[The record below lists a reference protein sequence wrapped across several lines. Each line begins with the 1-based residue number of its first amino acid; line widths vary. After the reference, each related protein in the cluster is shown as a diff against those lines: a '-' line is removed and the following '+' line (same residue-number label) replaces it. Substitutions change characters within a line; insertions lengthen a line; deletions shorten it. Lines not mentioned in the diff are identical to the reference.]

1 VSRPAAAVVLAVAV
15 AVLAAGCGS
24 QAAAPKIER
33 TFDLDWHDRASQ
45 VAISYTARNI
55 VFHDGR
61 WSADVTV
68 HNATGKPL
76 YEAVWPLPGPIGSEW
91 DGPALVYSGLDVL
104 GNRRLIYV
112 PADRELPA
120 IPLPLPDGATWH
132 GTISGKVPRKPA
144 LPHGSDIWLRYPVFG
159 VGQQFGLV
167 AALDTQWI
175 SVKAIT
181 L

>member
-1 VSRPAAAVVLAVAV
+1 MLV
-15 AVLAAGCGS
+15 AVLLTAGCGS
-24 QAAAPKIER
+24 EAAAPKIER
-33 TFDLDWHDRASQ
+33 TFNVAWHDRASQ

-76 YEAVWPLPGPIGSEW
+76 FEATWPLPGPIGSEW

-112 PADRELPA
+112 PAEREVPA
-120 IPLPLPDGATWH
+120 IPKPLANGATWH
-132 GTISGKVPRKPA
+132 GTISGKVPRKPE
-144 LPHGSDIWLRYPVFG
+144 LPHGSQIWFRYPVFG
-159 VGQQFGLV
+159 VGQEFGLV

-175 SVKAIT
+175 SDKAIT